1 MHSCLKLSICEGE
14 FSLKN
19 LCLNGWRFLPSAASQ
34 NNKAMG
40 KCFMEGVLMSTA
52 HNKLKSRANQ
62 TSRVN
67 SNFYVICLCCFCQYI
82 YISIQSVIASVQSFS
97 WYSPDCVEQNK
108 PINTS
113 FQDNRSEG
121 KNKAFRL
128 LFHRADGDYWY
139 VCHSPFWN
147 LKFFAWSL
155 QSFVRSV
162 LKQSNWLKNWE
173 WETLWSSLLILRHM
187 FAAVLKVKEQQK
199 HQKMLT
205 KSVFSML
212 PI

>member
-1 MHSCLKLSICEGE
+1 MFYGRRFDVYSPQQIEIESKSN
-14 FSLKN
+14 FSGQFEL
-19 LCLNGWRFLPSAASQ
+19 LCDMSLLFLP
-34 NNKAMG
+34 
-40 KCFMEGVLMSTA
+40 
-52 HNKLKSRANQ
+52 
-62 TSRVN
+62 
-67 SNFYVICLCCFCQYI
+67 I
-82 YISIQSVIASVQSFS
+82 YISIHSVIASVQSFS

-108 PINTS
+108 SINTS

-139 VCHSPFWN
+139 VCHSPFGIWN
-147 LKFFAWSL
+147 FLLDHF
-155 QSFVRSV
+155 SFVRSV

>member
-1 MHSCLKLSICEGE
+1 MFYGRRFDVYSPQQIEIESKSN
-14 FSLKN
+14 FSGQFEL
-19 LCLNGWRFLPSAASQ
+19 LCDMSLLFLP
-34 NNKAMG
+34 
-40 KCFMEGVLMSTA
+40 
-52 HNKLKSRANQ
+52 
-62 TSRVN
+62 
-67 SNFYVICLCCFCQYI
+67 I
-82 YISIQSVIASVQSFS
+82 YISIHSVIASVQSFS

-108 PINTS
+108 SINTS

-187 FAAVLKVKEQQK
+187 FAAILKVKEQQK